1 MHRNYGV
8 TPGVRTGKGHYS
20 ASTRRGSKRSFRNR
34 RAGCEETRQAFDAKR
49 LLGKAADN
57 RTGHQGSLGGRF
69 LCAFNLEPML
79 RSDPL
84 FLKLGRALEENNV
97 HAAEHFVKEVRDKA
111 LATLPKGATHPKNDP
126 HKPVGLGHH
135 LIDFQ
140 A

>member
-1 MHRNYGV
+1 MQATSYFRV
-8 TPGVRTGKGHYS
+8 E
-20 ASTRRGSKRSFRNR
+20 RG
-34 RAGCEETRQAFDAKR
+34 GQ
-49 LLGKAADN
+49 
-57 RTGHQGSLGGRF
+57 SLGDHSQGFESRQHQKQRKF
-69 LCAFNLEPML
+69 QALVEAIGEANLGQARQILQSFFNLEPML